1 MGLRIAL
8 VVKPPADDARL
19 DELRRVVESL
29 RAAGHQ
35 VRARLTF
42 ERDDACRFARRAAR
56 SRCDLVVAAG
66 GDGTINEV
74 VNGLATSSWQP
85 RLGVV
90 PFGTANDF
98 ATGLGIPADPGAALA
113 VAVTGKVVEADV
125 GVVNERC
132 FINVSTGGFGAEA
145 TKQVPAHRKRALGR
159 FAYVL
164 AGARRLLRWA
174 PSRASFRADGRLIHE
189 GRFVF
194 FAVGNGRRTG
204 GGTRVTPRA
213 EFGDGRLD
221 VTVVGDVSRLDFLSL
236 LPDLRAG
243 THLESPDVL
252 YLRAQRLEVAAAAPL
267 AVNADGEALQGSRF
281 EYRLLPR
288 PLSLMVPWQAR

>member
-8 VVKPPADDARL
+8 VVKPPADEGRL
-19 DELRRVVESL
+19 EELRRVVGAL
-29 RAAGHQ
+29 RAEGHE

-42 ERDDACRFARRAAR
+42 ERDDALRLARRAAR
-56 SRCDLVVAAG
+56 ARVDVVVAAG

-74 VNGLATSSWQP
+74 VNGLAGSRWQP
-85 RLGVV
+85 RLAVL

-98 ATGLGIPADPGAALA
+98 AAGLGIPADPGDALEVAVSGRA
-113 VAVTGKVVEADV
+113 VAADV
-125 GVVNERC
+125 GVVNDRC

-145 TKQVPAHRKRALGR
+145 TKHAPLRQKRLLGR

-164 AGARRLLRWA
+164 TGARKLLRWTPA
-174 PSRASFRADGRLIHE
+174 RARFLADGRIIHE
-189 GRFVF
+189 GAFAF
-194 FAVGNGRRTG
+194 FAVGNARRTG

-221 VTVVGDVSRLDFLSL
+221 VTVVCGGSRLDFLSL

-243 THLESPDVL
+243 THLQSPDVV
-252 YLRAQRLEVAAAAPL
+252 YLRAERFEVEPEGTL
-267 AVNADGEALQGSRF
+267 AVNADGEGVEGDRF
-281 EYRLLPR
+281 AYRLLPR
-288 PLSLMVPWQAR
+288 PLSLMVPWEG